1 MAKQDPFYVLKMEIE
16 ESVSD
21 SPPRILRPS
30 RARPSYGLIYFVI
43 SRQVHDLKQ
52 KMTRY
57 HGLQAKNPE
66 RKTLSSQVEAGC
78 QSIRWQVR
86 SLTSSLPPRGQGRPV
101 NILPCQPCPAMR
113 AAMLTTAPPCVR
125 AAERDHGCR

>member
-1 MAKQDPFYVLKMEIE
+1 MWKNGLRLEIFWYGRDTNRNCRAKAIGAMAKQDPFYVLKMEIE

-43 SRQVHDLKQ
+43 SLRQVHDLKQ

-86 SLTSSLPPRGQGRPV
+86 FLASSFSFQGP
-101 NILPCQPCPAMR
+101 
-113 AAMLTTAPPCVR
+113 
-125 AAERDHGCR
+125 G